1 MSRRVALALPTIS
14 PLGGGVA
21 EAARLHVKALASA
34 GFDEIS
40 VHTLDNRMEKVD
52 PRKVTEAQSKAAE
65 AAWFAP
71 LPPLPVESSAFVTVS
86 PGFGRRSTFS
96 TKS

>member
-1 MSRRVALALPTIS
+1 MIRRVALALPTIS

-40 VHTLDNRMEKVD
+40 VHTLDDRMEKVD
-52 PRKVTEAQSKAAE
+52 PQQWRAAE
-65 AAWFAP
+65 
-71 LPPLPVESSAFVTVS
+71 L
-86 PGFGRRSTFS
+86 
-96 TKS
+96 